1 MSIFETILG
10 TMFAIIGLIVFWMA
24 RPALQKVANILINT
38 AAAGEV
44 ASEDWVEAS
53 EAYVTEKKA
62 ARESKLEEQ
71 LRKAHG
77 DKTTTEIA
85 KERKQTRDELDVL
98 KQALKAKKKPT
109 KE

>member
-10 TMFAIIGLIVFWMA
+10 TMFAIIGLILFWMA
-24 RPALQKVANILINT
+24 RPALQKLANILVNSAT
-38 AAAGEV
+38 AGEV
-44 ASEDWVEAS
+44 MSEDWVAAS
-53 EAYVTEKKA
+53 EDYVAEKKA
-62 ARESKLEEQ
+62 ERETKLEEQ
-71 LRKAHG
+71 LRKAHAG
-77 DKTTTEIA
+77 KTTTEIA